1 MAKTYLYKH
10 PDGGET
16 AFLLTALKTIELEQR
31 LGGSISD
38 KLQEFDKLSVASE
51 FIAAAFLPERDYS
64 ERKRKALELFEEI
77 VDNGGTIIDY
87 QFIIIEILKNS
98 GFMTAQRA
106 EMYHNIIQRQEAL
119 LSRMENIT
127 EASQS

>member
-10 PDGGET
+10 PDGRET

-31 LGGSISD
+31 LGGSISE

-51 FIAAAFLPERDYS
+51 FIAASFLEGDYS
-64 ERKRKALELFEEI
+64 ERKGKALELFEEI

-87 QFIIIEILKNS
+87 QFIVIGILKNS

-106 EMYHNIIQRQEAL
+106 EMYHRLMQTQEAL
-119 LSRMENIT
+119 LSRAGNVT
-127 EASQS
+127 EASQN

>member
-1 MAKTYLYKH
+1 MAKTYLYTH
-10 PDGGET
+10 SGGKET
-16 AFLLTALKTIELEQR
+16 AFLLTAFGVIELEQR
-31 LGGSISD
+31 LGGSISE

-51 FIAAAFLPERDYS
+51 FIAAAFIEGDYS

-87 QFIIIEILKNS
+87 QFIIIEILRNS

-106 EMYHNIIQRQEAL
+106 EMYHRVIQTQETL
-119 LSRMENIT
+119 LSRAENAM
-127 EASQS
+127 EASRN